1 MKKSIF
7 ISALFALIMLTAC
20 KKQDT
25 ADNYRW
31 GNDNMTRVQTYDSNG
46 RLIEYFI
53 AYSLYNSLMNQG
65 GQTAV
70 NNYYYRNRASI
81 DRNYSHYKS
90 GFTSYTRTKAAA
102 ERKRSILAS
111 YRNKQKARNAVQKS
125 ISSGSFSKPKSS
137 GISLRKTSTTSS
149 FKSYSPSRSSFRS
162 SSSRSSRR

>member
-1 MKKSIF
+1 MKNSIF

-20 KKQDT
+20 KKQNT
-25 ADNYRW
+25 VDNYRW
-31 GNDNMTRVQTYDSNG
+31 GNDNMTRVQTYDNNG

-53 AYSLYNSLMNQG
+53 AYSLYNSLMRQG

-70 NNYYYRNRASI
+70 NNYYYNNRASI
-81 DRNYSHYKS
+81 DRNYNRYKS

-137 GISLRKTSTTSS
+137 GISLRKSTSSS

>member
-7 ISALFALIMLTAC
+7 IGAFALIMLTAC
-20 KKQDT
+20 KKQNT
-25 ADNYRW
+25 VDNYRW
-31 GNDNMTRVQTYDSNG
+31 GNDNMTRVQSYDSNG

-70 NNYYYRNRASI
+70 NNYYYRNRTAI
-81 DRNYSHYKS
+81 DRSYNRYKT

-102 ERKRSILAS
+102 ERKRSILNS
-111 YRNKQKARNAVQKS
+111 YWNKQKARNAVQKS

-137 GISLRKTSTTSS
+137 VISLRKSSPSS
-149 FKSYSPSRSSFRS
+149 FKSSSSSRSSFRS
-162 SSSRSSRR
+162 SYSRGSRR